1 MPITI
6 QKREIIEE
14 FRSNGEDPSWAFLH
28 LKPSQT
34 NYLTHG
40 YHRYPAKFI
49 PQLAS
54 RLIQNFT
61 KKGDTVCDPFMWG
74 GTTIV
79 ESLLNHRK
87 SIGTDINEVAWLI
100 TKAKATPIE
109 PSLLDK
115 EIEDLFSQL
124 YFLDKYFD
132 KNQKRLIQQELS
144 KIEVKNGR
152 IDYWFKKETKE
163 ELAIILDK
171 ILKIKNENIR
181 FFFLCGFSNILK
193 TCSIWLMKSIKP
205 TRDLRKEVPPAFSV
219 FKRQINMMKNKN
231 KFYYAALPDVVK
243 LDLDNYLSINV
254 GDARKISIG
263 NNKVDLVV
271 TSPPYVTS
279 YEYADIHQLT
289 VFWLNYAKDL
299 DNFRKKFIG
308 TSYHEP
314 KNIELN
320 SYIAEET
327 VSKLDKKSPKKS
339 EEVATYFSEMNESF
353 EEMYRYLKPMSK
365 ACIVIGNTNFK
376 GVDIPNAEVFVE
388 QMTNIGFRLHNL
400 IKRSIPSKILP
411 SARDP
416 KTGRFTS
423 MNNPNKK
430 LAYPTEYI
438 IIMKKLLEN

>member
-1 MPITI
+1 MPLTI
-6 QKREIIEE
+6 QKREIVEH
-14 FRSNGEDPSWAFLH
+14 FKQYNEDNSWAFWH

-61 KKGDTVCDPFMWG
+61 KKGDLVCDPFMGG

-79 ESLLNHRK
+79 ESLVNNRK
-87 SIGTDINEVAWLI
+87 VIGVDINEVAWLI

-109 PSLLDK
+109 PTLLNK
-115 EIEDLFSQL
+115 EIKNLVSNL
-124 YFLDKYFD
+124 YFLEPTFD
-132 KNQKRLIQQELS
+132 KKQKRLINEELS
-144 KIEVKNGR
+144 KIEKRDGK
-152 IDYWFKKETKE
+152 IDYWFKKEAKE
-163 ELAIILDK
+163 ELAIIIDR
-171 ILKIKNENIR
+171 ILKVKDENIR

-193 TCSIWLMKSIKP
+193 NCSIWLMKSIKP
-205 TRDLRKEVPPAFSV
+205 TRDINKEIPPAFSI
-219 FKRQINMMKNKN
+219 FKRQITMMQNRNKI
-231 KFYYAALPDVVK
+231 YYGTLSNEVK
-243 LDLDNYLSINV
+243 SYLSDCVQIKI
-254 GDARKISIG
+254 GDARKVNVG
-263 NNKVDLVV
+263 NNEVNLVV

-299 DNFRKKFIG
+299 DEFRKKFIG
-308 TSYHEP
+308 TSHHDD
-314 KNIELN
+314 KRINVN
-320 SYIAEET
+320 SEIAEET
-327 VSKLDKKSPKKS
+327 LSKLAKKSLKKS
-339 EEVATYFSEMNESF
+339 KEVATYFTEMNESF
-353 EEMYRYLKPMSK
+353 NEMYRYLKKDGK

-388 QMTNIGFRLHNL
+388 QMTNIGFRLNN
-400 IKRSIPSKILP
+400 IIRRRIPSKILP

-416 KTGRFTS
+416 ITGKFTS
-423 MNNPNKK
+423 IKNPNKK

-438 IIMKKLLEN
+438 IIMEK

>member
-1 MPITI
+1 MPVTI
-6 QKREIIEE
+6 QKREIVEE

-54 RLIQNFT
+54 RLIQNYT
-61 KKGDTVCDPFMWG
+61 NKNDIICDPFMGG
-74 GTTIV
+74 GTTMV
-79 ESLLNHRK
+79 ESLLSNRK
-87 SIGTDINEVAWLI
+87 GIGTDINEVAWLI
-100 TKAKATPIE
+100 TKAKTTPIE

-115 EIEDLFSQL
+115 EIKNLFFEL
-124 YFLDKYFD
+124 NFLEPSYD
-132 KNQKRLIQQELS
+132 KNQKRLIGQELL
-144 KIEVKNGR
+144 KVDLKNGR

-163 ELAIILDK
+163 ELAIILDR
-171 ILKIKNENIR
+171 IMKIKNEDVKY
-181 FFFLCGFSNILK
+181 FLLCGFSNILK

-205 TRDLRKEVPPAFSV
+205 TRDLNKEIPSAYII
-219 FKRQINMMKNKN
+219 FKRQINMMRNKN
-231 KFYYAALPDVVK
+231 KFYYSALPDNVK
-243 LDLDNYLSINV
+243 SNLHKYLSIRV
-254 GDARKISIG
+254 GDARKVNIED
-263 NNKVDLVV
+263 NRVNLVV

-289 VFWLNYAKDL
+289 VLWLNYAKNLED
-299 DNFRKKFIG
+299 FRKKFIG
-308 TSYHEP
+308 TSYHAD
-314 KNIELN
+314 KKIDLN
-320 SYIAEET
+320 SDIAKET
-327 VSKLDKKSPKKS
+327 VSRLEKKSAKKS
-339 EEVATYFSEMNESF
+339 KEVATYFSEMNQSF
-353 EEMYRYLKPMSK
+353 EEMYRYLKTSGK

-388 QMTNIGFRLHNL
+388 QMTNLGFGLHNL

-416 KTGRFTS
+416 RTGRFTS
-423 MNNPNKK
+423 MDNPNKK

-438 IIMKKLLEN
+438 IVMEKLN

>member
-1 MPITI
+1 MPIII
-6 QKREIIEE
+6 QKRAIIEE
-14 FRSNGEDPSWAFLH
+14 FKRNKEDKSWAFLH

-54 RLIQNFT
+54 RLIQDFT
-61 KKGDTVCDPFMWG
+61 KRDDIVCDPFMGG

-100 TKAKATPIE
+100 TKAKTTPIE
-109 PSLLDK
+109 PNLLDN
-115 EIEDLFSQL
+115 EIKKLFSQL
-124 YFLDKYFD
+124 YFLEPSFD
-132 KNQKRLIQQELS
+132 KNQKRLIEQELS

-163 ELAIILDK
+163 ELAIILDN
-171 ILKIKNENIR
+171 IMKIKNEDIR
-181 FFFLCGFSNILK
+181 TFFLCGFSNILK
-193 TCSIWLMKSIKP
+193 SCSIWLMKSIKP
-205 TRDLRKEVPPAFSV
+205 TRDLKKKIPPAFPI

-231 KFYYAALPDVVK
+231 KFYYSALTDK
-243 LDLDNYLSINV
+243 IKSDLNKYLKIEL
-254 GDARKISIG
+254 GDARKIDINDNEVS
-263 NNKVDLVV
+263 LVV

-289 VFWLNYAKDL
+289 IFWLNYAKDL
-299 DNFRKKFIG
+299 EEFRKKFIG
-308 TSYHEP
+308 TSYHAH
-314 KNIELN
+314 KKINLN
-320 SYIAEET
+320 SSIAEET
-327 VSKLDKKSPKKS
+327 ISELGKKSVKKS
-339 EEVATYFSEMNESF
+339 KEVATYFSEMNESF
-353 EEMYRYLKPMSK
+353 EEMYRYLKIGGK

-376 GVDIPNAEVFVE
+376 DINIPNAEVFVE
-388 QMTNIGFRLHNL
+388 QMMNLRFKVHNL

-411 SARDP
+411 SSRDP
-416 KTGRFTS
+416 ITGRFTS
-423 MNNPNKK
+423 MDNPNKK

-438 IIMKKLLEN
+438 IIMEKSN